1 VKGVSGS
8 RSCCNRKEWP
18 VQPPCVSLW
27 DWCTTC
33 LLCVLSCTGNNNASR
48 GQAIERGY
56 SPGYCKC
63 PCLVLLP
70 ISCRPRSTTADM
82 TSSTQLSVRFP
93 PSKIEAGPPSNVC
106 VPNCHFRQ
114 NRNLGEPQSVL
125 LFFSTLF
132 FLFIIIYYF
141 LLALC
146 YPVQPFSSS
155 FFCVRVGLP
164 CLVYAKWGR
173 LEKKI
178 VPWTTHCNCFGCTL
192 NGPTNQTTLSD
203 RAFRRSSSTHIWA
216 QEGRLAQFW
225 Q

>member
-1 VKGVSGS
+1 MKGVSGS

-33 LLCVLSCTGNNNASR
+33 LLCVLSCTENNNASR

-114 NRNLGEPQSVL
+114 NRNPNPSFFFYSFFFFVYYYL
-125 LFFSTLF
+125 LFPFGFMLPRTTFFIFF
-132 FLFIIIYYF
+132 FLCACGSPVSRLCQMWSFGEEDRSMNHTLQLLWMHIEWTKEPNNFI
-141 LLALC
+141 
-146 YPVQPFSSS
+146 
-155 FFCVRVGLP
+155 
-164 CLVYAKWGR
+164 
-173 LEKKI
+173 
-178 VPWTTHCNCFGCTL
+178 
-192 NGPTNQTTLSD
+192 
-203 RAFRRSSSTHIWA
+203 
-216 QEGRLAQFW
+216 
-225 Q
+225 